1 MKDLLPWLNTVG
13 WWKVSAGSHCTHVP
27 FGEQTND
34 LRLIVQEDALSFLMT
49 HGNHQLNLGLV
60 LAFMC
65 FPHTVVVNAGGDH
78 REALKLDYFCMNTG
92 QWFLNSAIPLVD
104 RITTSTPLGAWYGHR
119 GCTPPAPPPPPAM
132 TLRPHCPTC
141 ISLRHCEETHR
152 LRGSDSSHGW
162 VDDLVLLDWSSCS
175 LPANIEGVGSGVE
188 NLDVPHRTALHYQAK
203 KKKKKKKRHLEEMVD
218 G

>member
-1 MKDLLPWLNTVG
+1 MTFVHSCCFELENSSVILLTIHSSRADSLIPQIKLWQRWYHIPHIVKERISPSMKGLLPWLNTVG

-65 FPHTVVVNAGGDH
+65 FSHTVVVNAGGDH

-119 GCTPPAPPPPPAM
+119 GCTPPAP
-132 TLRPHCPTC
+132 
-141 ISLRHCEETHR
+141 
-152 LRGSDSSHGW
+152 
-162 VDDLVLLDWSSCS
+162 
-175 LPANIEGVGSGVE
+175 LP
-188 NLDVPHRTALHYQAK
+188 L
-203 KKKKKKKRHLEEMVD
+203 
-218 G
+218 